1 MTDLQLYNKIAGLPV
16 HLKDEAA
23 DFIDFLNQRTK
34 QRTNK
39 PNKRTA
45 GLAKGLIAMKD
56 NFDDPIEVF
65 NEYM

>member
-1 MTDLQLYNKIAGLPV
+1 LPV

-23 DFIDFLNQRTK
+23 DFIDKFLIIKNK